1 MKRLAINFVAIIL
14 GITAFNLVSAISD
27 VPPIQQVVVLF
38 QHNAYHNSTKQCSAL
53 RHGDLESEIDLGKLL
68 YLH

>member
-14 GITAFNLVSAISD
+14 GMTAFNLVSAISD

-38 QHNAYHNSTKQCSAL
+38 QHNSTKQCSAL
-53 RHGDLESEIDLGKLL
+53 RYGDLESEIDLGKLV